1 MRVKVFLLFFSL
13 LSIPGVGATRC
24 VPVEEV
30 SDSVRVFRFVPCR
43 ATFYVHFGSNDV
55 ELDSI
60 LSMAKRYQEDIEAGR
75 IMLQLDSYSTS
86 LSTDEENLNLALLR
100 ANEVKK
106 AIAWRRRLTDRCF
119 VVHTHP
125 TLLENTRE
133 VVTVRLLVKVGEKQG
148 KNVALSEVQ
157 DPKKAKVRDQENSS
171 VLSENDVV
179 MLPLASAE
187 VLPVVKL

>member
-1 MRVKVFLLFFSL
+1 MSVKVFLLFFSL
-13 LSIPGVGATRC
+13 LSIPGVGATRY

-43 ATFYVHFGSNDV
+43 ATFYVHFGSNNV

-60 LSMAKRYQEDIEAGR
+60 LSMVKRYQEDIEAER
-75 IMLQLDSYSTS
+75 IMLQLDSYST
-86 LSTDEENLNLALLR
+86 TDEENLSLALLR

-106 AIAWRRRLTDRCF
+106 AIAWRRRLTDHCF

-133 VVTVRLLVKVGEKQG
+133 IVTVRLLVKVGEKQET
-148 KNVALSEVQ
+148 NVALSEVQ
-157 DPKKAKVRDQENSS
+157 DPKKAKVHKHVDSS
-171 VLSENDVV
+171 ALLENDVV

-187 VLPVVKL
+187 VSPVVKL

>member
-1 MRVKVFLLFFSL
+1 MSVKVFLLFFSL

-43 ATFYVHFGSNDV
+43 ATFYVHFGSNNV

-60 LSMAKRYQEDIEAGR
+60 LSMAKSYQEDIEAGR

-100 ANEVKK
+100 ANEVK
-106 AIAWRRRLTDRCF
+106 
-119 VVHTHP
+119 
-125 TLLENTRE
+125 
-133 VVTVRLLVKVGEKQG
+133 VGEKQG

-157 DPKKAKVRDQENSS
+157 DPKKTKVRDQENSS

>member
-1 MRVKVFLLFFSL
+1 MSVKVFLLFFSL
-13 LSIPGVGATRC
+13 LSIPGVGATRY

-43 ATFYVHFGSNDV
+43 ATFYVHFGSNNV

-60 LSMAKRYQEDIEAGR
+60 LSMVKRYQEDIEAER

-86 LSTDEENLNLALLR
+86 LSTDEENLSLALLR

-106 AIAWRRRLTDRCF
+106 AIAWRRRLTDHCF
-119 VVHTHP
+119 VVHT
-125 TLLENTRE
+125 RE
-133 VVTVRLLVKVGEKQG
+133 IVTVRLLVKVGEKQET
-148 KNVALSEVQ
+148 NVALSEVQ
-157 DPKKAKVRDQENSS
+157 DPKKAKVHKHVDSS
-171 VLSENDVV
+171 ALLENDVV

-187 VLPVVKL
+187 VSPVVKL

>member
-1 MRVKVFLLFFSL
+1 MSVKVFLLFFSL

-43 ATFYVHFGSNDV
+43 ATFYVHFGSN
-55 ELDSI
+55 
-60 LSMAKRYQEDIEAGR
+60 IEAGR

-157 DPKKAKVRDQENSS
+157 DPKKTKVRDQENSS

>member
-1 MRVKVFLLFFSL
+1 M
-13 LSIPGVGATRC
+13 
-24 VPVEEV
+24 
-30 SDSVRVFRFVPCR
+30 
-43 ATFYVHFGSNDV
+43 
-55 ELDSI
+55 
-60 LSMAKRYQEDIEAGR
+60 
-75 IMLQLDSYSTS
+75 
-86 LSTDEENLNLALLR
+86 
-100 ANEVKK
+100 
-106 AIAWRRRLTDRCF
+106 
-119 VVHTHP
+119 VHTHP

-157 DPKKAKVRDQENSS
+157 DPKKTKVRDQENSS

>member
-1 MRVKVFLLFFSL
+1 MSVKVFLLFFSL

-43 ATFYVHFGSNDV
+43 ATFYVHFGSNNV

-60 LSMAKRYQEDIEAGR
+60 LSMVKRYQEDIEAGR

-86 LSTDEENLNLALLR
+86 LSTDEENLSLALLR

-157 DPKKAKVRDQENSS
+157 DPKKTKVRDQENSS

-187 VLPVVKL
+187 VSPVVKL

>member
-1 MRVKVFLLFFSL
+1 MSVKVFLLFFSL
-13 LSIPGVGATRC
+13 LSIPGVGATRY

-30 SDSVRVFRFVPCR
+30 SDSVRVFRFVPYR
-43 ATFYVHFGSNDV
+43 ATFYVHFGSNNV

-60 LSMAKRYQEDIEAGR
+60 LSMAKSYQEDIEAGR

-157 DPKKAKVRDQENSS
+157 DPKKTKVRDHENSS
-171 VLSENDVV
+171 VLSENNVV
-179 MLPLASAE
+179 TLPLASVE
-187 VLPVVKL
+187 VSPVVKL

>member
-1 MRVKVFLLFFSL
+1 M
-13 LSIPGVGATRC
+13 
-24 VPVEEV
+24 
-30 SDSVRVFRFVPCR
+30 
-43 ATFYVHFGSNDV
+43 
-55 ELDSI
+55 
-60 LSMAKRYQEDIEAGR
+60 
-75 IMLQLDSYSTS
+75 
-86 LSTDEENLNLALLR
+86 
-100 ANEVKK
+100 
-106 AIAWRRRLTDRCF
+106 
-119 VVHTHP
+119 VHTHP

>member
-1 MRVKVFLLFFSL
+1 M
-13 LSIPGVGATRC
+13 
-24 VPVEEV
+24 
-30 SDSVRVFRFVPCR
+30 
-43 ATFYVHFGSNDV
+43 
-55 ELDSI
+55 
-60 LSMAKRYQEDIEAGR
+60 
-75 IMLQLDSYSTS
+75 
-86 LSTDEENLNLALLR
+86 
-100 ANEVKK
+100 KK

-133 VVTVRLLVKVGEKQG
+133 VVTIRLLVKVGEKQET
-148 KNVALSEVQ
+148 NVALSEVQ
-157 DPKKAKVRDQENSS
+157 DPKKTKVRDQENSS

>member
-1 MRVKVFLLFFSL
+1 MSVKVFLLFFSL
-13 LSIPGVGATRC
+13 LSIPGVEVTRYF
-24 VPVEEV
+24 PVEEV

-43 ATFYVHFGSNDV
+43 ATFYVHFGSNNV
-55 ELDSI
+55 E
-60 LSMAKRYQEDIEAGR
+60 
-75 IMLQLDSYSTS
+75 LDSYSTS

-119 VVHTHP
+119 VVHTHS

-133 VVTVRLLVKVGEKQG
+133 VVTVRLLVKVGEKQET
-148 KNVALSEVQ
+148 NVALSEVQ
-157 DPKKAKVRDQENSS
+157 DPKKAKVRDHENSS

-179 MLPLASAE
+179 TLPLVSVE